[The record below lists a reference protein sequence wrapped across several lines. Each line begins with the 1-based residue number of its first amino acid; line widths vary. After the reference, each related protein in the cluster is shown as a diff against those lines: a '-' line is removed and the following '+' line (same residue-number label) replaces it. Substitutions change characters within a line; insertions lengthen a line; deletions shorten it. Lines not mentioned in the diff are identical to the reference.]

1 MATAI
6 VYKTIYG
13 STAKYTKWLGE
24 SVKAD
29 IYDMGLAK
37 TNILKDYDTII
48 VMSGTYAGRMEW
60 VNYLKKNW
68 DILGGKEI
76 IAISVGAVPINHLW
90 SRINYFLIPGN
101 IKRKIKYFK
110 IYSGPETE
118 GNAKKECLNPIIK
131 YLQSKN

>member
-1 MATAI
+1 
-6 VYKTIYG
+6 
-13 STAKYTKWLGE
+13 
-24 SVKAD
+24 
-29 IYDMGLAK
+29 
-37 TNILKDYDTII
+37 
-48 VMSGTYAGRMEW
+48 MSGTYAGRMEW

-68 DILGGKEI
+68 DIIGGKEI

-110 IYSGPETE
+110 IYGDPEKG